1 MITRDMEAADLPA
14 VLEIER
20 QSFTTPWSETSF
32 LNEIHSRRSIT
43 RVAQQDD
50 ILIGYICLKVI
61 LDEGHLL
68 DLAIHPSHRQKGV
81 ARALFVDALEK
92 IRTMGCS
99 SLYLEVRVS
108 NTAALGLYEKLG
120 FRHVGTR
127 RVYYDSPPEDG
138 AVMVLDLTTCV

>member
-1 MITRDMEAADLPA
+1 MIIRDMEAADLPA

-32 LNEIHSRRSIT
+32 LNEIHNRRSIA

-50 ILIGYICLKVI
+50 ILVGYICLKVI

-81 ARALFVDALEK
+81 ARALFVDALEE
-92 IRTMGCS
+92 IRTMSCS

-108 NTAALGLYEKLG
+108 NTAALSLYEKLG

-127 RVYYDSPPEDG
+127 RGYYGSPPEDG
-138 AVMVLDLTTCV
+138 AVMVLDLKTCV